1 LIYSLSILA
10 KWIVAVQLRTSEEV
24 VKMLQI
30 FVQYGEVIE
39 VLEETDQPEPKR
51 LKAGVDY
58 EVEYI

>member
-1 LIYSLSILA
+1 
-10 KWIVAVQLRTSEEV
+10 
-24 VKMLQI
+24 MLQI

-58 EVEYI
+58 EVEYIPG